1 MDNFQKDNRYQNKSG
16 TDKPPNNSITP
27 KEIEAVLKSLST
39 KNISGQDGFTAE
51 FYQITKEHM
60 IPIFLKIF
68 HKIEREGKLPNSFY
82 EATEQIQEHIKMIIT
97 IIKLTSSQGCRVGS
111 NIWKYIKV
119 IHYISRCKE
128 KNLKKPSIKYNSLLY

>member
-1 MDNFQKDNRYQNKSG
+1 MQWIIFRKITGTEIKSG

-51 FYQITKEHM
+51 LYQITKEHM

-68 HKIEREGKLPNSFY
+68 HKIETTLSL
-82 EATEQIQEHIKMIIT
+82 MII
-97 IIKLTSSQGCRVGS
+97 
-111 NIWKYIKV
+111 W
-119 IHYISRCKE
+119 SR
-128 KNLKKPSIKYNSLLY
+128 KKS

>member
-1 MDNFQKDNRYQNKSG
+1 MQWIIFRKITGIKIKSG

-82 EATEQIQEHIKMIIT
+82 EATFSLMTSHKRPNKERELQANFDYEIDAKILNKICTKQIQEHIKMIIT
-97 IIKLTSSQGCRVGS
+97 IIKLTSS
-111 NIWKYIKV
+111 
-119 IHYISRCKE
+119 
-128 KNLKKPSIKYNSLLY
+128 